1 MKKFKRV
8 LGIVLTIALS
18 ATMAVGCGKDKASNS
33 DGVTTKDEVKNTTT
47 KADGPIKT
55 FTAFIAAPG
64 IEISEDNRMMNRIA
78 EKIGA
83 KADVKYLTGQTA
95 AERIGVMIAGGEYPD
110 FIDGSDG
117 TSQLVEAGALIPLED
132 HLDNYPNLKNFYS
145 EEEWNRLRK
154 ADGHIYYI
162 PQFGNIQGKNV
173 QTDHNDEAFWIQK
186 RVLKWA
192 GFPTIKTVDEYF
204 DLIERYIA
212 ANPTSED
219 GQKNIGF
226 EILSDDWRYFCLE
239 NPPMFLAGY
248 PNDGAA
254 IVDPVTLKA
263 TVYDR
268 IPEAKIYYEKVN
280 DLYNKGIVDPET
292 FTLSYDQYMAKI
304 SAGRVVGMVDQYW
317 NFRDADTAL
326 KSQNLDDRTYVP
338 LALVLK
344 EGTEPKYFGPPAF
357 NTGGGMG
364 ISVSCKDVEG
374 ALKFL
379 NDLLDPEVMTMRY
392 WGDKDVDY
400 FVDDNG
406 VFYRNDEQR
415 ENFRNQDYLNKND
428 CPYDWFPHYDG
439 MSADGINSIKTKE
452 QPGEFYATLR
462 DIDREVL
469 DAYGHERW
477 TDFLPQMK
485 ENSPWYPLWSA
496 RNTWTADTPYGIA
509 WKKMDDVKHEW
520 LPKVVMASKA
530 DFEKTWDQY
539 MKTYESEIDYKAY
552 EEELTAEVARRVA
565 LAKGK

>member
-1 MKKFKRV
+1 MKIYKKV
-8 LGIVLTIALS
+8 LGIVITIVLLS
-18 ATMAVGCGKDKASNS
+18 TVIVGCGKDTVETNNNNNAKSNTAE
-33 DGVTTKDEVKNTTT
+33 GQ
-47 KADGPIKT
+47 IKT
-55 FTAFIAAPG
+55 FTAFMAVPG
-64 IEISEDNRMMNRIA
+64 IEIPEDNRMMNRIA

-83 KADVKYLTGQTA
+83 KADVKFLTGQTA

-117 TSQLVEAGALIPLED
+117 TPQLVDAGALIPLED

-145 EEEWNRLRK
+145 EEEWNRIK
-154 ADGHIYYI
+154 KEDGHIYYI

-173 QTDHNDEAFWIQK
+173 QIDHNDEAFWIQK

-204 DLIERYIA
+204 DLIQSYLA
-212 ANPTSED
+212 ANPTADD

-226 EILSDDWRYFCLE
+226 ESLSDDWRYFCIE

-254 IVDPVTLKA
+254 IVDPVTLEAK
-263 TVYDR
+263 VYDR
-268 IPEAKIYYEKVN
+268 IPEAKIYFEKLN
-280 DLYNKGIVDPET
+280 DMYNKGVVDPEA
-292 FTLSYDQYMAKI
+292 FTLSYDQYMAKL
-304 SAGRVVGMVDQYW
+304 SSGRVVGMVDQYW
-317 NFRDADTAL
+317 NFRDADQAL
-326 KSQNLDDRTYVP
+326 KTQNLDDRTYVP
-338 LALVLK
+338 LGLVLE

-357 NTGGGMG
+357 NTGGGLG
-364 ISVSCKDVEG
+364 ITVSCKDVEG

-400 FVDDNG
+400 FVDADG
-406 VFYRNDEQR
+406 LFYRNEEQR
-415 ENFRNQDYLNKND
+415 ENFRNQDFLNKND
-428 CPYDWFPHYDG
+428 CPYDWFPHYEG
-439 MSADGINSIKTKE
+439 MSADGINAIKPKE

-462 DIDREVL
+462 DIDREIL
-469 DAYGHERW
+469 DAYGYDRW
-477 TDFLPQMK
+477 TDFLPQME

-552 EEELTAEVARRVA
+552 EAELTAEVARRVA